1 MGEIMSKRARLRA
14 IQHLLEYAVAEVHEL
29 GLRQL
34 EQLLAA
40 ASVTVNDELKGRSGA
55 AAAANGPRRPQIRL
69 VVDAGRYEK
78 GNGTKV

>member
-14 IQHLLEYAVAEVHEL
+14 IQHLLEYAVDEVHEL
-29 GLRQL
+29 GLHQL

-40 ASVTVNDELKGRSGA
+40 ATVSVNDELKGRSR

-69 VVDAGRYEK
+69 VVDTEGYEK

>member
-1 MGEIMSKRARLRA
+1 MNKRARLRA
-14 IQHLLEYAVAEVHEL
+14 IHHLLEYAVAEVREL

-40 ASVTVNDELKGRSGA
+40 ATVTVNEELKGRSR

-69 VVDAGRYEK
+69 VVDADRYKE

>member
-1 MGEIMSKRARLRA
+1 MGEVMSRRARLRA
-14 IQHLLEYAVAEVHEL
+14 IQHLLQYAVAEVHEL

-40 ASVTVNDELKGRSGA
+40 AAATVTDELKGRNHA
-55 AAAANGPRRPQIRL
+55 AAGNKPRRTQIRL
-69 VVDAGRYEK
+69 VVDADNYQK

>member
-1 MGEIMSKRARLRA
+1 MGEVMSKRARLRA

-29 GLRQL
+29 GLYQL

-40 ASVTVNDELKGRSGA
+40 ATVTVNDEIKRRRRA
-55 AAAANGPRRPQIRL
+55 VIANGPRRPRIRL
-69 VVDAGRYEK
+69 VVDADGYEK